1 MTQMPLHEA
10 MCRTLAAVLGHD
22 LDTEETAA
30 DIIAGL
36 NAAGYLIAPFE
47 PHECIC
53 PRCGIRHGGFTPQDG
68 TAVLSKT
75 ELPADEVRGLS
86 REFASGIGTHRC
98 LAAESGDA
106 GGQQQRHAHDDRYA
120 PPRHART

>member
-1 MTQMPLHEA
+1 MPQMPLHEA

-68 TAVLSKT
+68 
-75 ELPADEVRGLS
+75 DEPL
-86 REFASGIGTHRC
+86 F
-98 LAAESGDA
+98 
-106 GGQQQRHAHDDRYA
+106 
-120 PPRHART
+120 

>member
-1 MTQMPLHEA
+1 MSEQDLTLRTALRAVQLYAETHEA

-68 TAVLSKT
+68 
-75 ELPADEVRGLS
+75 DEPL
-86 REFASGIGTHRC
+86 F
-98 LAAESGDA
+98 
-106 GGQQQRHAHDDRYA
+106 
-120 PPRHART
+120 

>member
-1 MTQMPLHEA
+1 

-53 PRCGIRHGGFTPQDG
+53 PRCGIRHGGP
-68 TAVLSKT
+68 
-75 ELPADEVRGLS
+75 PARSSFPNLHFQPTKCVG
-86 REFASGIGTHRC
+86 C
-98 LAAESGDA
+98 PESSPA
-106 GGQQQRHAHDDRYA
+106 G
-120 PPRHART
+120 

>member
-1 MTQMPLHEA
+1 MTRMPPPHEA

-22 LDTEETAA
+22 RDTEETAA

-53 PRCGIRHGGFTPQDG
+53 PRRRPSSQKPNFQPTKCVGCPE
-68 TAVLSKT
+68 SS
-75 ELPADEVRGLS
+75 PAG
-86 REFASGIGTHRC
+86 
-98 LAAESGDA
+98 
-106 GGQQQRHAHDDRYA
+106 
-120 PPRHART
+120 

>member
-1 MTQMPLHEA
+1 MTRMPPPHEA

-22 LDTEETAA
+22 RDTEETAA

-53 PRCGIRHGGFTPQDG
+53 PLKNRTSSRRSAWAVPRVRQRDRHPS
-68 TAVLSKT
+68 V
-75 ELPADEVRGLS
+75 PRG
-86 REFASGIGTHRC
+86 
-98 LAAESGDA
+98 
-106 GGQQQRHAHDDRYA
+106 
-120 PPRHART
+120 

>member
-1 MTQMPLHEA
+1 MPQMPLHEA

-53 PRCGIRHGGFTPQDG
+53 TKRHHPGPQFF
-68 TAVLSKT
+68 SKPP
-75 ELPADEVRGLS
+75 LPADEVRGLS

>member
-1 MTQMPLHEA
+1 MTKI
-10 MCRTLAAVLGHD
+10 
-22 LDTEETAA
+22 EEVARA
-30 DIIAGL
+30 L
-36 NAAGYLIAPFE
+36 QF
-47 PHECIC
+47 
-53 PRCGIRHGGFTPQDG
+53 F
-68 TAVLSKT
+68 SKPP
-75 ELPADEVRGLS
+75 LPADEVRGLS

>member
-1 MTQMPLHEA
+1 MYLSSLRHPA
-10 MCRTLAAVLGHD
+10 W
-22 LDTEETAA
+22 
-30 DIIAGL
+30 GL
-36 NAAGYLIAPFE
+36 YPSRRMNRLRGPK
-47 PHECIC
+47 
-53 PRCGIRHGGFTPQDG
+53 